1 MLEALKTYWACRHN
15 WDMTTEATDTQH
27 QILIN
32 ELQRPDRKR
41 GSITT
46 LLEMRERKTAKIE
59 QTGQGDNIS
68 AFLKD
73 EREKY
78 GF

>member
-1 MLEALKTYWACRHN
+1 
-15 WDMTTEATDTQH
+15 MTTEATDTQH

-32 ELQRPDRKR
+32 ELQRADNKR
-41 GSITT
+41 GYITT
-46 LLEMRERKTAKIE
+46 LLEMKERETAKIE
-59 QTGQGDNIS
+59 QTGQGDNVR

-78 GF
+78 GL